1 MAGAGLKIESAALEA
16 MLGNA
21 LAAGLDLSDL
31 MERMAGH
38 LEFSTAR
45 HFEQERSPDGTPWPP
60 SLRAL
65 AEGGQTLTKTAR
77 LRQSITSRAG
87 ATSAEVG
94 TNVVYAAI
102 HQFGGEVKHAARTVT
117 LYRHYDAATDTF
129 DPKFR
134 KKKRS
139 NFATD
144 HQVGAYTVTV
154 PARPFLGVGPSDL
167 AALREI
173 ARDWLRDATG
183 GVVRG

>member
-1 MAGAGLKIESAALEA
+1 MAGASIKIDSAALNALLER
-16 MLGNA
+16 A
-21 LAAGLDLSDL
+21 LAAGSELYGL
-31 MERMAGH
+31 MEAMGGH

-45 HFEQERSPDGTPWPP
+45 HFEQERDPDGNPWPA

-65 AEGGQTLTKTAR
+65 TESGQTLTKTAR
-77 LRQSITSRAG
+77 LRQSITTRVTP
-87 ATSAEVG
+87 TSAEVG

-102 HQFGGEVKHAARTVT
+102 HQFSGEVKREARTVT
-117 LYRHYDAATDTF
+117 LYRHYDAASDTF

-144 HQVGAYTVTV
+144 HQVGPYTVKV
-154 PARPFLGVGPSDL
+154 PARPFLGVGPADVG
-167 AALREI
+167 ALREI

-183 GVVRG
+183 GQA